1 MFSENA
7 VTLDTQLST
16 NLAKYHTALSK
27 ISSISQLSKLQTV
40 IANDQTATQKS
51 LDEYLQTSHNK
62 LNQNVRKLELQ
73 RTKLTQTLTKL
84 HHALE
89 DIFLSKD
96 LAVAISARIK
106 SVDRE
111 RKLVVQ
117 TLQFVNHIQVLKR
130 NVLTVHEAIER
141 SDNKLAATGIDT
153 ILNLPPNV
161 IESRFAAKVVPS
173 AEIPENPA
181 DLVKLW
187 TAALAKNFQDKFER
201 AADSQNIE
209 ELTSVFQL
217 FPLIRKSELGLDL
230 YSKYVCNIISTQS
243 RKIMTGSTPTNTQFY
258 AKALLHLF
266 KIVSTIIN
274 EHSKIIA
281 ECYGKQHMVHIMTKV
296 QREADMQ
303 AGLILDSFLEARN
316 FDGLLEAIREFER
329 SANAPE
335 ETKSEAP
342 SIASISST
350 LSEYSTILQNW
361 SMYCRFFAL
370 KWYEFSDI
378 QVSDGKLELPSPISK
393 GNFYLKIH
401 GTGFLDGFKKLM
413 DHYLHSSF
421 AKMVSL
427 ESLPPLNQFITK
439 KPYKHDDI
447 SSYAFSSIVEDLT
460 LLLRTCLILNVNT
473 GQSSLMSDFL
483 GILKR
488 FLQNEY
494 LMKFLQHN
502 LRLLQPRL
510 VSAVG
515 LKQYIPHSDSNS
527 TSRAA
532 SPGVID
538 PSKLSNLRFNLKGAA
553 SSAFSNIQSN
563 LQAVYA
569 DEDSVL
575 KLHHYLVYV
584 NTLGVGREFL
594 QRLLTKELL
603 QDNPKLLCDNF
614 PFELE
619 AQTLHEAVEAAESNL
634 LVQNDK
640 LLNWAVK
647 QLFENI
653 LQPKVRKML
662 GSLFIQGPDDEY
674 VCSAVDFEDMSNLQQ
689 FGVDWNNTMIPYSNV
704 LYKRCHVQLLS
715 CIVDFVVAQ
724 IGTRLWN
731 LQVNELGTI
740 KLDRELSSLIAI
752 VCEDQYALREKFT
765 KLSQIVLVMGL
776 EDDDF
781 DPVTRDVKPEIIS
794 DINWALTPAER
805 TRAQGLRVDG
815 RR

>member
-7 VTLDTQLST
+7 VTLDTQLSN

-27 ISSISQLSKLQTV
+27 ISTVSQLAKLQAV
-40 IANDQTATQKS
+40 IINDHAATQKS
-51 LDEYLQTSHNK
+51 LDDYLQTSHTK

-73 RTKLTQTLTKL
+73 RTKLTQTLSKL

-89 DIFLSKD
+89 DIYVSKD
-96 LAVAISARIK
+96 LALAISARIK

-117 TLQFVNHIQVLKR
+117 TLQFVHHIQTLKR
-130 NVLTVHEAIER
+130 NILTVHEAIER
-141 SDNKLAATGIDT
+141 SDSKLAATGIDT

-161 IESRFAAKVVPS
+161 IDSRFAAKVVPS

-181 DLVKLW
+181 ILVKQW
-187 TAALAKNFQDKFER
+187 TDVLAKKFQEKFEK
-201 AADSQNIE
+201 AAEIQDIK
-209 ELTSVFQL
+209 ELTSVFEL

-230 YSKYVCNIISTQS
+230 YSRYVCDIISTQS
-243 RKIMTGSTPTNTQFY
+243 RKIMTGATPTNTPFY
-258 AKALLHLF
+258 SKALLHLF

-281 ECYGKQHMVHIMTKV
+281 ECYGKEHMVHIMTKV

-316 FDGLLEAIREFER
+316 FDELLKAIREYER
-329 SANAPE
+329 SPNVPDE
-335 ETKSEAP
+335 SRSEPP
-342 SIASISST
+342 SIARVSST
-350 LSEYSTILQNW
+350 LGEYSTILQNW

-370 KWYEFSDI
+370 KWNEFSNI
-378 QVSDGKLELPSPISK
+378 QVSAGTLELPLPILQ
-393 GNFYLKIH
+393 GNFYSKIH
-401 GTGFLDGFKKLM
+401 GAGFLDGFKKLM
-413 DHYLHSSF
+413 EYYLHHSF
-421 AKMVSL
+421 TRMVAL
-427 ESLPPLNQFITK
+427 ESLPSLNQFIIK
-439 KPYKHDDI
+439 KPYKHDDF

-460 LLLRTCLILNVNT
+460 LLLRNCLILNVNT
-473 GQSSLMSDFL
+473 GQNSLMNDFL
-483 GILKR
+483 GTLKR

-510 VSAVG
+510 MSAVG
-515 LKQYIPHSDSNS
+515 LKQYIPHSESNS

-532 SPGVID
+532 SPGVMD
-538 PSKLSNLRFNLKGAA
+538 PSKLANLRFNLKGAA

-603 QDNPKLLCDNF
+603 QDNPNLLRDNF

-619 AQTLHEAVEAAESNL
+619 AQNLQDAMETVESNL

-647 QLFENI
+647 QLFDNI

-662 GSLFIQGPDDEY
+662 GSLFVQGPDDEY
-674 VCSAVDFEDMSNLQQ
+674 LSSAVDFEDMSHLQQ
-689 FGVDWNNTMIPYSNV
+689 FGAEWSDTMIPYANV
-704 LYKRCHVQLLS
+704 LYKRCQFQLLS
-715 CIVDFVVAQ
+715 CIVDYLVAQ
-724 IGTRLWN
+724 IATRLWG
-731 LQVNELGTI
+731 LQVNELGSI

-752 VCEDQYALREKFT
+752 VCEDRYALREKFT
-765 KLSQIVLVMGL
+765 KLTQIVLVMGL

-781 DPVTRDVKPEIIS
+781 DLATRDVKHEIIS
-794 DINWALTPAER
+794 DINWAITPAER
-805 TRAQGLRVDG
+805 IRAHELRVDI